1 METLRIAYP
10 ETEKAFLESLNE
22 EAAIL
27 NGGTDIHVKI
37 RAGKWPYTR
46 LISLERIESLKGIS
60 EEGKYVRIRCRT
72 TFSELL
78 AHPLIQE
85 HFPLL
90 WRASYEVGSNQIR
103 NRGTLVGNVVNASP
117 AGDGILA
124 LSVYDAWLEIWSR
137 KGQKRVA
144 QIHEFILSPGK
155 TVLKADEFVHS
166 VILQKS
172 NKPVRALFYKVG
184 QRKAMAIAI
193 ASMGVVL
200 ETKNDRIK
208 DIRIAFGSVAPTVV
222 RIPEIEERAF
232 DKTLNETTVESW
244 MPLLEKRVVPINDIR
259 STAKYRKEVC
269 QRLLYK
275 ILEL

>member
-22 EAAIL
+22 ESAIL

-124 LSVYDAWLEIWSR
+124 LSVYDAWLEMWAR
-137 KGQKRVA
+137 KGQ
-144 QIHEFILSPGK
+144 
-155 TVLKADEFVHS
+155 
-166 VILQKS
+166 
-172 NKPVRALFYKVG
+172 
-184 QRKAMAIAI
+184 
-193 ASMGVVL
+193 
-200 ETKNDRIK
+200 
-208 DIRIAFGSVAPTVV
+208 
-222 RIPEIEERAF
+222 
-232 DKTLNETTVESW
+232 
-244 MPLLEKRVVPINDIR
+244 
-259 STAKYRKEVC
+259 
-269 QRLLYK
+269 
-275 ILEL
+275 

>member
-1 METLRIAYP
+1 METLHVVYP
-10 ETEKAFLESLNE
+10 ETEQAFIESLE
-22 EAAIL
+22 ERSAIL

-46 LISLERIESLKGIS
+46 LVSLERVETLKGIS
-60 EEGKYVRIRCRT
+60 QEGKYIRIRCRT
-72 TFSELL
+72 TFSDLL
-78 AHPLIQE
+78 ANPLIAQ

-90 WRASYEVGSNQIR
+90 YQAAYEVGSNQIR
-103 NRGTLVGNVVNASP
+103 NRGTLVGNIVNASP

-137 KGQKRVA
+137 KGQKRLA

-166 VILQKS
+166 VILQKPT
-172 NKPVRALFYKVG
+172 KPLRALFYKVG

-193 ASMGVVL
+193 ASMGVLL
-200 ETKNDRIK
+200 ETKHDRIK
-208 DIRIAFGSVAPTVV
+208 EIRIAFGSVAPTVV

-232 DKTLNETTVESW
+232 DQTLNEATVESW
-244 MPLLEKRVVPINDIR
+244 MPLLEKHVAPIDDIR

-275 ILEL
+275 ILDL